1 MMRSSIRLVVL
12 AMIAFGLLV
21 TPCLAQASGTVQVKF
36 VKASLVVGGGGG
48 LGVLSYRGKSY
59 KFVVSGLSLGVAAG
73 ASVSRLRGQVSG
85 LREIGDFAGAYTS
98 VGGGGALVG
107 GVGGIALR
115 NEKGVV
121 LTLQGPKAGLEFA
134 ANLSRIDISLR

>member
-1 MMRSSIRLVVL
+1 MTRSIIRLAVL
-12 AMIAFGLLV
+12 AVIAFGLSAA
-21 TPCLAQASGTVQVKF
+21 PCFAQASGTVQVKF

-59 KFVVSGLSLGVAAG
+59 KFVISGLSLGVAAG

-85 LREIGDFAGAYTS
+85 LREIGDFAGTYAA

-107 GVGGIALR
+107 GVGGVMLR

-134 ANLSRIDISLR
+134 ANLSKIDISLR